1 MDNVHRLSFVRLI
14 GFSLF
19 WTWLFLV
26 AVSPSPTFGQLLVPW
41 AIPFEIPEVGFRI
54 AFLLVALSL
63 RHLLATRMGSLAL
76 AAICVVAGPLT
87 TLTLC
92 LSPSPTFI
100 LFASVLAA
108 LTDAA
113 MFLMWLCYFGYS
125 KIGQTAFLLVMSYA
139 LGSVLC
145 LAAIAL
151 GHNAMVALS
160 AAAPIASGIAFI
172 AATRNDAAAQGESLF
187 EPSDRPSNVSNIGMP
202 KSLVF
207 ASIALALYAFVF
219 AFFSARTASS
229 EYAFSSGPV
238 LQALCNIASAAIIIS
253 ALLFSKKSSGLYGV
267 YRSIPLIFALGFALF
282 AVAPNAA
289 SSIAGACIMLAYL
302 LFEALSLNDYCN
314 VVKTNDS
321 SLLKYM
327 AIARLCAS
335 TGIFVGWVL
344 NFGILHIL
352 GNKIEP
358 EFLIAICLVVV
369 VATSTLAFT
378 DRALNDLRN
387 IADNRIAQEYIEQRP
402 DKQLLVKEFASE
414 QNLSKRE
421 TEVLEYLIAGR
432 TTQYIASKLFIA
444 ESTAR
449 THVHKIYAKTDTHDR
464 MNLLDSFEEFC
475 NRRQQPY
482 QN

>member
-1 MDNVHRLSFVRLI
+1 MDNVHRLPLVRLI

-41 AIPFEIPEVGFRI
+41 TIPFEIPEVGFRI
-54 AFLLVALSL
+54 AFLLGALSL

-92 LSPSPTFI
+92 LSPLPAFI

-108 LTDAA
+108 LTDSA

-125 KIGQTAFLLVMSYA
+125 KIGQTAFLLVISYA

-145 LAAIAL
+145 LAA
-151 GHNAMVALS
+151 
-160 AAAPIASGIAFI
+160 
-172 AATRNDAAAQGESLF
+172 TRNDAATQGESLF
-187 EPSDRPSNVSNIGMP
+187 EPTDRPSNVSNIGMP

-253 ALLFSKKSSGLYGV
+253 ALRFSKKSSGLYGV

-282 AVAPNAA
+282 AVMPNAA

>member
-1 MDNVHRLSFVRLI
+1 M
-14 GFSLF
+14 
-19 WTWLFLV
+19 
-26 AVSPSPTFGQLLVPW
+26 
-41 AIPFEIPEVGFRI
+41 
-54 AFLLVALSL
+54 
-63 RHLLATRMGSLAL
+63 
-76 AAICVVAGPLT
+76 
-87 TLTLC
+87 
-92 LSPSPTFI
+92 
-100 LFASVLAA
+100 
-108 LTDAA
+108 
-113 MFLMWLCYFGYS
+113 
-125 KIGQTAFLLVMSYA
+125 
-139 LGSVLC
+139 
-145 LAAIAL
+145 
-151 GHNAMVALS
+151 
-160 AAAPIASGIAFI
+160 
-172 AATRNDAAAQGESLF
+172 
-187 EPSDRPSNVSNIGMP
+187 
-202 KSLVF
+202 
-207 ASIALALYAFVF
+207 
-219 AFFSARTASS
+219 
-229 EYAFSSGPV
+229 
-238 LQALCNIASAAIIIS
+238 
-253 ALLFSKKSSGLYGV
+253 
-267 YRSIPLIFALGFALF
+267 IFALGFALF
-282 AVAPNAA
+282 AVVPNAA

-402 DKQLLVKEFASE
+402 DKQLLVKEFVSE
-414 QNLSKRE
+414 QNRSKRE

-475 NRRQQPY
+475 NRRQQPH